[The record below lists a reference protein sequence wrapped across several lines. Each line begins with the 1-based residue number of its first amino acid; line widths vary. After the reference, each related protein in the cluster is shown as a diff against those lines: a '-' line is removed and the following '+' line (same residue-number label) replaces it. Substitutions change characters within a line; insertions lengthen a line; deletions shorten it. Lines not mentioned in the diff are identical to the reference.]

1 MTDQTKDALE
11 YVVSLA
17 PAAKT
22 ALADGSEVFD
32 KQVFRAPHPLVE
44 PLPEPLKLLTLRSL
58 AQYASGGGE
67 ATLPDASHFLA
78 VEPQKVSL
86 VSTLSDF
93 HRKREVLAVAT
104 FAPGCAAYIDK
115 WISLED
121 AIIGLLAEFDATGDR
136 DAVISALKAVKRE
149 DTEIHE
155 DDGIG
160 QQVTAKAGVQLVT
173 MLSVP
178 NPVKLAPFRTFAEVT
193 QPLSLFALRLRGDAG
208 GPMVLLKQADGSRW
222 QVEAAANIGAFL
234 TNFLKSSGTE
244 GALPQVIF

>member
-1 MTDQTKDALE
+1 MTDLNKDALE
-11 YVVSLA
+11 YVVGLA

-22 ALADGSEVFD
+22 VLADTTEVFD
-32 KQVFRAPHPLVE
+32 KPVYRAPHPLVE
-44 PLPEPLKLLTLRSL
+44 PLPAPLQLLTLRSL

-67 ATLPDASHFLA
+67 ATLPDAGHFLH

-104 FAPGCAAYIDK
+104 YTPGSAQYIDK

-136 DAVISALKAVKRE
+136 DAVIAALKAVKRE
-149 DTEIHE
+149 DTEIRE

-160 QQVTAKAGVQLVT
+160 QKVTAMAGVQLVT
-173 MLSVP
+173 MLAVP
-178 NPVKLAPFRTFAEVT
+178 NPVTLAPFRTFPEVA
-193 QPLSLFALRLRGDAG
+193 QPPSLFALRLKD

-222 QVEAAANIGAFL
+222 QVEAAANIGQFL
-234 TNFLKSSGTE
+234 TNALKSSGTE
-244 GALPQVIF
+244 GSLPQVIF